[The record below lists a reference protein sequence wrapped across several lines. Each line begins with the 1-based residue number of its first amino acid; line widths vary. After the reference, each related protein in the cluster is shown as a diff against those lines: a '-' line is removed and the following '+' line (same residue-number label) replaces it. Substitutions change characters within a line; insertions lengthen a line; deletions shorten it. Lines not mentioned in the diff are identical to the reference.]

1 MPGLSDF
8 EATTSRS
15 SCLLYLERG
24 LEAERDSDPSDAPPH
39 AGKLDQHPRLLG
51 LENGRRDDASCVSG
65 WVAHNHERLFPKMI
79 MQQQPWL
86 EKTGVMRANG
96 PFSRR
101 SCVASGLQY

>member
-51 LENGRRDDASCVSG
+51 LENGRRDDASCSHDACPLLTERAVKAWMGDFVAGICTIGEGDSG
-65 WVAHNHERLFPKMI
+65 ATSPLS
-79 MQQQPWL
+79 
-86 EKTGVMRANG
+86 A
-96 PFSRR
+96 
-101 SCVASGLQY
+101 